1 MAKKK
6 KIDESPQK
14 RAQKELTPETTEH
27 NAAKESA
34 APPRKKEGAKEATGD
49 QAEKQA
55 PSGAPDD
62 TQAPEKNAGLKAE
75 KRPSRKG
82 SGKKREKKTAPS
94 VGRETDLGYT
104 KSWSEKAKPIPG
116 IVRFPIVAIG
126 ASAGGLEAF
135 EQFFMNMPS
144 DSGMAFVLIQHLDPT
159 HKSILAELIRRY
171 TRMEVFQIEDGMIVK
186 PDCVYVIPP
195 NSYLAILNGK
205 LHLLELTELPGLRM
219 PIDYFFRSLA
229 EDQKEKSICIVM
241 SGTGTEGTLG
251 LRTIKGEG
259 GLGMVQDPATAK
271 YDGMPRSAIATGLPD
286 FVLPADRMPAQLID
300 YLAHA
305 TAGRVESVKIAPRT
319 ADLLEKVFILVREHT
334 GQDFSLYKRNTIL
347 RRIER
352 RMAINRVRKLDDY
365 VRFLQK
371 GPEEAAILFK
381 ELLIGVTSFFRD
393 PEAFQ
398 ALKERGLRKILQNRS
413 KNEAIRI
420 WVPGCATGEE
430 AYSVAMLAKECMEEL
445 QVRSELQVFGT
456 DIDADA
462 IEIARAGVYPQSI
475 SVDLSEERLTRCF
488 NKEDSSFRVKKEVRD
503 KLVFAVQNVVSDPP
517 FSRLDLVSCRNLMI
531 YLTAELQRKLVPLFH
546 YSLRPGGFLFL
557 GTAETVGEFSDLFS
571 TVDRKW
577 KLFRCRETELSAE
590 EVIDLHSLRHHETK
604 GPRPE
609 SRFPGA
615 PVGINYREAV
625 EKLMLESY
633 SPSGV
638 VINEHSEILYVHGK
652 TGKYLEPAPGSI
664 TMNVVSMAR
673 EGLRLELAS
682 AIRKATGMRQEIR
695 RDRLTVKTDGGEQLV
710 NLVVRPL
717 SEPPAMGGMLLA
729 IFEDASEEP
738 PAISS
743 YHREASP
750 EDSVHPRVQEL
761 EQELKANKE
770 YLQSTIEELETSNE
784 ELKSTNEELQSSNEE
799 LQSSNEELETSKE
812 ELQSVN
818 EELATVNTELQQK
831 IEDLSKANSDMSNLL
846 ASTQVATMFLDTGL
860 LIRRFTPK
868 MTDLIPLIQS
878 DVGRPVEHVA
888 TKLRYDRLVE
898 DAREALRTLVPI
910 ETEIR
915 AKDERWYAMRVL
927 PYRTITNVIDGVVI
941 TFMEITKLKEAL
953 EEVVA
958 ARKREAVEAES
969 RREYCAGIV
978 EMVREPLLVLDN
990 KLRVRSAN
998 AAFYR
1003 VFQVKREETEGEL
1016 LYHLG
1021 NGQWDIPRFREL
1033 LEEVLPKQTTIEDFK
1048 VEHGFDE
1055 IGKRTMLLN
1064 ARQVV
1069 ERPGDDEL
1077 ILLAIEDI
1085 TDTVKT

>member
-6 KIDESPQK
+6 KIDERPEKES
-14 RAQKELTPETTEH
+14 AKELTPEPAEQGTV
-27 NAAKESA
+27 KKSA
-34 APPRKKEGAKEATGD
+34 APRRNKEEAKETAGD

-55 PSGAPDD
+55 PSRAAD
-62 TQAPEKNAGLKAE
+62 TQAPKKNAGAKPE
-75 KRPSRKG
+75 KRPPKKT
-82 SGKKREKKTAPS
+82 SGKKRENRTPES
-94 VGRETDLGYT
+94 VGRKTDLGHA
-104 KSWSEKAKPIPG
+104 KSLSEKDKRVPG
-116 IVRFPIVAIG
+116 NVGFPIVAIG

-135 EQFFMNMPS
+135 EQFFMNMPP

-171 TRMEVFQIEDGMIVK
+171 TRMEVFQIQDGMIVR
-186 PDCVYVIPP
+186 PNCVYVIPP

-205 LHLLELTELPGLRM
+205 LHLLEPTELPGLRT

-305 TAGRVESVKIAPRT
+305 TAGRAESVKIAPGT

-371 GPEEAAILFK
+371 SPEEAAILFK

-393 PEAFQ
+393 PEAFE
-398 ALKERGLRKILQNRS
+398 ALKEKGLRKILQNRS
-413 KNEAIRI
+413 KNQAVRI

-430 AYSVAMLAKECMEEL
+430 AYSVAILARECMDEL

-475 SVDLSEERLTRCF
+475 SVDLSEERLTQCF
-488 NKEDSSFRVKKEVRD
+488 SEEDSSFRVKKEIRD

-577 KLFRCRETELSAE
+577 KLFRRRETELSAE

-682 AIRKATGMRQEIR
+682 AIRKASGMRQEIR
-695 RDRLTVKTDGGEQLV
+695 RNRLTVKTNGGEQLV

-717 SEPPAMGGMLLA
+717 GEPPAVRGMLMA

-738 PAISS
+738 PAVSS
-743 YHREASP
+743 YQSEASP
-750 EDSVHPRVQEL
+750 ENSVHPRVQEL
-761 EQELKANKE
+761 EQELKATKE

-868 MTDLIPLIQS
+868 MTDFIPLIQS

-888 TKLRYDRLVE
+888 TKLQYDRLVE

-910 ETEIR
+910 EREIR
-915 AKDERWYAMRVL
+915 TEDERWYTMRVL
-927 PYRTITNVIDGVVI
+927 PYRTVSNVIDGVVI
-941 TFMEITKLKEAL
+941 TFMEITRLKNAL

-958 ARKREAVEAES
+958 ARKREAAEAES
-969 RREYCAGIV
+969 RREYCAGV
-978 EMVREPLLVLDN
+978 VDTVREPLLVLDA

-998 AAFYR
+998 ASFYR
-1003 VFQVKREETEGEL
+1003 MFQVDREETEGEL

-1021 NGQWDIPRFREL
+1021 NGQWDIPDLQRL
-1033 LEEVLPKQTTIEDFK
+1033 LEKILPEKTTIESFR
-1048 VEHGFDE
+1048 VEHEFAN
-1055 IGKRTMLLN
+1055 IGKRSMLLN
-1064 ARQVV
+1064 ARQIA
-1069 ERPGDDEL
+1069 EHSGDDQR
-1077 ILLAIEDI
+1077 ILLAIEDV
-1085 TDTVKT
+1085 TDRDDTG